1 VAAPDP
7 LSVLSHYRRISNKIA
22 TAGQPTSDQFQAIA
36 AEGFEVVINLGLQDA
51 DYALP
56 DEQALV
62 ESLGLIYESIPV
74 LWQEPTQQNFE
85 QFVDCIHRHEGE
97 KQFIHCAANNRVSVF
112 VALFQILEQGL
123 PADHVLNELEEV
135 WTPNQVWQ
143 SFINQSLKRRGIN
156 AKD

>member
-7 LSVLSHYRRISNKIA
+7 LSTLYHYRRISNKIA

-74 LWQEPTQQNFE
+74 LWQEPTQQKFK
-85 QFVDCIHRHEGE
+85 QFVDCMHRHEG
-97 KQFIHCAANNRVSVF
+97 KKRFIHCAANKRVSVF

-135 WTPNQVWQ
+135 WTPNEVWQ
-143 SFINQSLKRRGIN
+143 SFINESLKRRGVN
-156 AKD
+156 VKD

>member
-7 LSVLSHYRRISNKIA
+7 LSALYHYRRISNKIA

-85 QFVDCIHRHEGE
+85 QFVDCMHRHEGK
-97 KQFIHCAANNRVSVF
+97 KQFIHCAANMRVSVF

-143 SFINQSLKRRGIN
+143 LFINESLKRRRIN
-156 AKD
+156 VED

>member
-1 VAAPDP
+1 MTAPDP
-7 LSVLSHYRRISNKIA
+7 LNALYNYRRISNKIA

-74 LWQEPTQQNFE
+74 VWQEPTQQNFE
-85 QFVDCIHRHEGE
+85 QFLDCMHRYEGK
-97 KQFIHCAANNRVSVF
+97 KQFVHCAANMRVSVF
-112 VALFQILEQGL
+112 VALFQVLEQSL
-123 PADHVLNELEEV
+123 PAEQVLNELEEV
-135 WTPNQVWQ
+135 WTPNEVWQ
-143 SFINQSLKRRGIN
+143 SFINQILKRRGIN
-156 AKD
+156 VKD